1 MKGWEGRMWN
11 AVFKIQDFYYISN
24 IIVDVA
30 NS

>member
-11 AVFKIQDFYYISN
+11 AVFEIQYFYYISN